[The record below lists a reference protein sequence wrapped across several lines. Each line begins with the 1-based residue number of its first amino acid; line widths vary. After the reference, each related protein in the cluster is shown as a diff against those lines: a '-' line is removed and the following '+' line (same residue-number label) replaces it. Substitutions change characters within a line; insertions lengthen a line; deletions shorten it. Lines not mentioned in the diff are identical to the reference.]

1 MFFGVTFSCAV
12 STHAN
17 IISWVKDRKCAL
29 LLVLYA
35 GSACYVSS
43 TPGNAASFIF
53 GFSFATNIGDSLGGI
68 TLGGGCVCL
77 FLSYDCCIGLSNLR
91 GGLVLLVNGDAEWVI
106 LVVSFTWCYVINFL
120 LVYRFL
126 GSDLVW
132 RYSMLLLV
140 VFSLN
145 IFFSCNNYCT
155 EDSFRWCGI
164 LFLSAYARLTDDAM
178 IESSG
183 VTVGFGMYLCLKN
196 TVSDTIGVRV
206 LFTHRLKH
214 W

>member
-1 MFFGVTFSCAV
+1 MYDGADC
-12 STHAN
+12 
-17 IISWVKDRKCAL
+17 C
-29 LLVLYA
+29 
-35 GSACYVSS
+35 VSS
-43 TPGNAASFIF
+43 TLGNEAYLIF
-53 GFSFATNIGDSLGGI
+53 EFPATTNLGDRLGGI
-68 TLGGGCVCL
+68 TLSGGWVYLLLG
-77 FLSYDCCIGLSNLR
+77 SNCCIGLSTLR

-106 LVVSFTWCYVINFL
+106 LVVSFTWCYAINFL